1 MYELVTHLKVSGDM
15 KRTHVV
21 GLLGEGITRSLTPPM
36 HREEARELGIDYE
49 YRVIDTA
56 HRSSADAHI
65 DLLWAEILDEGY
77 DAINVTHPYKQSII
91 TKLDELSP
99 DADRLGAVNLVVFQG
114 QRAVGYNTDWTG
126 FRSAAV
132 AELGSLAGESVVQ
145 LGAGGA
151 GAATAYAILDLGV
164 TELRIAERDAQR
176 GQVLAA
182 RLADFFPGASVAYL
196 PSDDRDAA
204 LAAASGV
211 VHATPTGMDLS
222 PGVPFDVDLLS
233 ASAWVAEVVYLPLA
247 TELVRAARARGLRVL
262 DGGRMA
268 VGQAADSIRIITGR
282 EPDPQRMREH
292 FLTLMHAREHS
303 DR

>member
-1 MYELVTHLKVSGDM
+1 MYELVTHLKVNGDM
-15 KRTHVV
+15 ERTHVV

-65 DLLWAEILDEGY
+65 DLLWGEILDEGY

-182 RLADFFPGASVAYL
+182 RLADFFPGASVTYL

-204 LAAASGV
+204 LAAASG
-211 VHATPTGMDLS
+211 
-222 PGVPFDVDLLS
+222 
-233 ASAWVAEVVYLPLA
+233 VVYLPLA